1 MFKMKRIFLVF
12 ILTISLVL
20 TACQPPRSTD
30 LRTITFNLTYVPNVQ
45 FAPFY
50 VAIEKGFFEEEGL
63 EVDLVYGNEAD
74 MVALVGSNH
83 QQFMVAS
90 GEQIL
95 LSREQG
101 LPVVSVA
108 TWYKDY
114 PVGVAALKESG
125 ITTPE
130 DLRGKRIGL
139 PGLYGANYIGMEALA
154 GQTGLQTG
162 DYSLVSIGFTQVE
175 SLVSNTVDAVVVYLA
190 NEPVQL
196 RERGYVIDVIAVR
209 DYIDLIGNCLVTNE
223 TTMQNDPELVRSVV
237 RAFLKALTY
246 SAENPDETF
255 AISQLYVENLTE
267 ETAPIQRKVLEQ
279 SIAIWQVEPETEL
292 EQAASWQNMMQVL
305 LDIGLMKNAISL
317 DGVYSNDFLP

>member
-1 MFKMKRIFLVF
+1 MKRIFLVF

-50 VAIEKGFFEEEGL
+50 VAIEKAFFEEEGL

-196 RERGYVIDVIAVR
+196 RERGYEIDVIAVR

-305 LDIGLMKNAISL
+305 LDIGLMKNTISL

>member
-1 MFKMKRIFLVF
+1 MKRIFLVL

-63 EVDLVYGNEAD
+63 QVDLVYGNEAD

-154 GQTGLQTG
+154 GQTGLQSG

-196 RERGYVIDVIAVR
+196 RERGYEIDVIAVR

>member
-1 MFKMKRIFLVF
+1 MKRIFLVF

-196 RERGYVIDVIAVR
+196 RERGYEIDVIAVR

>member
-1 MFKMKRIFLVF
+1 MKRIFLVF

-50 VAIEKGFFEEEGL
+50 VAIEKAFFEEEGL

-196 RERGYVIDVIAVR
+196 RERGYEIDVIAVR

>member
-1 MFKMKRIFLVF
+1 MKRIFLVF
-12 ILTISLVL
+12 ILAISLVL

-50 VAIEKGFFEEEGL
+50 VAIEKAFFEEEGL

-196 RERGYVIDVIAVR
+196 RERGYEIDVIAVR

>member
-1 MFKMKRIFLVF
+1 
-12 ILTISLVL
+12 
-20 TACQPPRSTD
+20 
-30 LRTITFNLTYVPNVQ
+30 
-45 FAPFY
+45 
-50 VAIEKGFFEEEGL
+50 
-63 EVDLVYGNEAD
+63 
-74 MVALVGSNH
+74 
-83 QQFMVAS
+83 
-90 GEQIL
+90 
-95 LSREQG
+95 
-101 LPVVSVA
+101 
-108 TWYKDY
+108 
-114 PVGVAALKESG
+114 
-125 ITTPE
+125 
-130 DLRGKRIGL
+130 
-139 PGLYGANYIGMEALA
+139 MEALA

>member
-1 MFKMKRIFLVF
+1 MFKMKRIFLVL

-63 EVDLVYGNEAD
+63 QVDLVYGNEAD

-154 GQTGLQTG
+154 GQTGLQSG

-196 RERGYVIDVIAVR
+196 RERGYEIDVIAVR

>member
-1 MFKMKRIFLVF
+1 MKRIFLVF

>member
-1 MFKMKRIFLVF
+1 M
-12 ILTISLVL
+12 VL

-154 GQTGLQTG
+154 GQTGLQSG

-196 RERGYVIDVIAVR
+196 RERGYEIDVIAVR

-223 TTMQNDPELVRSVV
+223 TTMQNDPELVRKVV

-305 LDIGLMKNAISL
+305 LDIGLMKTAISL